1 MRHVLD
7 FLLLLAFSAILSGAI
22 AGQLDPP
29 APRPSP
35 RQDSMTTIITDSTN
49 DGRFAVRLD
58 ILSRKDGLLPDDPTS
73 IHIEVTTYLAED
85 IIGAIQVEHWPVSG
99 RRIIYL
105 TPSKRDLSVERVLGD
120 AAAVPA
126 QNAGRM
132 RLVDQRLDLHQQR
145 PRALLRHQHAGAGHL
160 LLVLREEQCG
170 GIGHAA
176 QSLVGHGE
184 DAQLVHRCRAGVPT
198 NCASTSR
205 MGPERPSCF
214 APCKIA

>member
-1 MRHVLD
+1 MRSLLD
-7 FLLLLAFSAILSGAI
+7 ISIFAAFAAILAGAI

-120 AAAVPA
+120 AAAELLTA
-126 QNAGRM
+126 RH
-132 RLVDQRLDLHQQR
+132 DLLAR
-145 PRALLRHQHAGAGHL
+145 HAGPPPGVVRVAWRPEYEGHWL
-160 LLVLREEQCG
+160 L
-170 GIGHAA
+170 
-176 QSLVGHGE
+176 
-184 DAQLVHRCRAGVPT
+184 
-198 NCASTSR
+198 ASSR
-205 MGPERPSCF
+205 PG
-214 APCKIA
+214 